1 MDTTETPI
9 ACNLAAFT
17 PEQRARHR
25 VLGAEMKA
33 ALLGIDEIADG
44 YRFHYPGSALWVL
57 QLAEFITLERLCCPF
72 FIFTLEA
79 TPDEA
84 KGYLTITGNSQA
96 KVLLALEM
104 VA

>member
-9 ACNLAAFT
+9 ACNLAVFT

-25 VLGAEMKA
+25 ALGAEMKA

-44 YRFHYPGSALWVL
+44 YRLRYPGSTSWVL

-72 FIFTLEA
+72 FTFTLGA
-79 TPDEA
+79 TSDEA
-84 KGYLTITGNSQA
+84 EGYLTITGNPQA
-96 KVLLALEM
+96 KALLAFEM
-104 VA
+104 VT